1 VLPPLLESANVITF
15 DRSNAGTLVLLGLL
29 VTAMVLTA
37 GLTFEA
43 MRAERAHRA
52 AVQRALRDD
61 ASVLGDDLLR
71 RTVYEF
77 EMFVS
82 PPLRRVISRH
92 LLEYN
97 VLPSIEGLASDDQ
110 VADVALVIDRLFLV
124 DADHGT
130 VTPPLPEPLQSWALQ
145 TFPAIVRKRYAA
157 G

>member
-1 VLPPLLESANVITF
+1 
-15 DRSNAGTLVLLGLL
+15 
-29 VTAMVLTA
+29 
-37 GLTFEA
+37 

-92 LLEYN
+92 LLDYN

-110 VADVALVIDRLFLV
+110 VADVAFVTASSSSTRTTARSRRRFRNRCR
-124 DADHGT
+124 AGRCRRFPQSSASGT
-130 VTPPLPEPLQSWALQ
+130 R
-145 TFPAIVRKRYAA
+145 PANSSRSA
-157 G
+157 